1 MKIELINGSFS
12 REDPVEL
19 LTDLISTKIK
29 FHERKISLSDQLE
42 DIQFR
47 EKKIKK
53 LSEIL
58 KDLRSEIHSFNK
70 INIIGELNVDFIE

>member
-12 REDPVEL
+12 REDAMEL
-19 LTDLISTKIK
+19 LTDLISTKIR
-29 FHERKISLSDQLE
+29 FHEKKISLSDQLE

-53 LSEIL
+53 FSEVL
-58 KDLRSEIHSFNK
+58 KQIRTEAISSQRINLNGEIQ
-70 INIIGELNVDFIE
+70 IEITH

>member
-12 REDPVEL
+12 REDTVEL

>member
-12 REDPVEL
+12 REDTVEL

-58 KDLRSEIHSFNK
+58 KDLRSEIHTFNK

>member
-12 REDPVEL
+12 REDTVEL

-47 EKKIKK
+47 EKKINK